1 MTAPWRNDIM
11 SFLLS
16 DAASHL
22 EIAESE
28 GSFDLLQ
35 KSLAEAAG
43 IIGVAELNKAHA
55 CAVWKGKQEKKDA
68 ERFVLEAHAFFE
80 KALAT
85 LKALVAR
92 EALKAQE
99 ASEKPHGEL

>member
-1 MTAPWRNDIM
+1 MTTQRNDIM

-22 EIAESE
+22 EIAERE

-35 KSLAEAAG
+35 KSLKEAAG

-55 CAVWKGKQEKKDA
+55 CAIWKGTQGEKDA
-68 ERFVLEAHAFFE
+68 ERFVLEAHAFSE
-80 KALAT
+80 KALAA

-99 ASEKPHGEL
+99 ASEKPLGEL

>member
-1 MTAPWRNDIM
+1 MTEPWRNGIM

-22 EIAESE
+22 EIAERE

-35 KSLAEAAG
+35 KSLKEAAG

-55 CAVWKGKQEKKDA
+55 CAEGKQEKKDA
-68 ERFVLEAHAFFE
+68 ERFVLEAHAFSE
-80 KALAT
+80 KALAA

-99 ASEKPHGEL
+99 ASEKPLGEL